1 MILKG
6 ISICNEHRFPEADY
20 YLLHFRLLPSSQV
33 AYALCMHVF
42 YTIYL
47 SLLSRSISDHHLRCG
62 GWLNLEFS
70 KREKHS
76 GWAIKTLQEVDQ
88 RHAKTHTSGPII

>member
-1 MILKG
+1 MLKAG
-6 ISICNEHRFPEADY
+6 DLAHREDRRVRGSKLGKPDEIGGYIMYGKEPSLKCKRLSGSDQ
-20 YLLHFRLLPSSQV
+20 HFSPVS
-33 AYALCMHVF
+33 
-42 YTIYL
+42 IYL

-76 GWAIKTLQEVDQ
+76 GWAIKTIY
-88 RHAKTHTSGPII
+88 KK